1 MKSIAEK
8 LNEEKNRL
16 KLTNAQIAKASDIPL
31 STVTR
36 ILNGET
42 KDPSVNVLRSVAE
55 TFGLTLDKLYGDNER
70 NNEITSKIFRIIL
83 EEKNRELEREQKY
96 LHVLFTVVI
105 ALIAVLVGM
114 ILLDALNGRVG
125 WIRYTGTA
133 EKVANG
139 IGTLLIKG

>member
-16 KLTNAQIAKASDIPL
+16 KLTNVQIANASDIPL

-55 TFGLTLDKLYGDNER
+55 TLGLTLDKLYGDNER

-96 LHVLFTVVI
+96 LHALFTVVV

-125 WIRYTGTA
+125 WIRYTETA

>member
-55 TFGLTLDKLYGDNER
+55 TLGLTLDELFGDNER
-70 NNEITSKIFRIIL
+70 NNETTSKMFRIIL
-83 EEKNRELEREQKY
+83 EEKNRELERAQKY
-96 LHVLFTVVI
+96 IRSLFTVVI

-125 WIRYTGTA
+125 WIRYGETA

-139 IGTLLIKG
+139 VRTLLIKG

>member
-16 KLTNAQIAKASDIPL
+16 KLTNAQIANASDVPI

-55 TFGLTLDKLYGDNER
+55 TLGLTLDELYGDNER
-70 NNEITSKIFRIIL
+70 NNETTSKMFRIIL
-83 EEKNRELEREQKY
+83 EEKNCELERAQKY
-96 LHVLFTVVI
+96 IHALFTVVI

-125 WIRYTGTA
+125 WIRYGENAKQFVSGLTQA
-133 EKVANG
+133 
-139 IGTLLIKG
+139 LFLR